1 MIACGPG
8 LESPPAVIGRRE
20 SGTSEAASRLN
31 QQFEEFVRHY
41 AAPRLEILVPEI
53 ASLVRDASQG
63 ATDYEMAAISPDT
76 ARQALTFALLL
87 PNSLP
92 IPEISPDPDGDI
104 SFDWIGKTG
113 KMFSASIDETGRIA
127 YAGRF
132 GERSKIHGVEQ
143 LANSLPQEILRG
155 IQKATE

>member
-8 LESPPAVIGRRE
+8 LEIPPAVIRRE
-20 SGTSEAASRLN
+20 SGASEAASRLSE
-31 QQFEEFVRHY
+31 QLEEFVQHY

-53 ASLVRDASQG
+53 TPLIRTAADR
-63 ATDYEMAAISPDT
+63 EMTPVSPDT
-76 ARQALTFALLL
+76 ATQALNFALLL

-92 IPEISPDPDGDI
+92 IPEISSDPDGDI
-104 SFDWIGKTG
+104 SFDWISKTG
-113 KMFSASIDETGRIA
+113 KMFSASIDGTGRIA

-143 LANSLPQEILRG
+143 LSDSLPQEILRG
-155 IQKATE
+155 IEKASE

>member
-8 LESPPAVIGRRE
+8 LESPPAVIRRE
-20 SGTSEAASRLN
+20 RGASEAASRLN
-31 QQFEEFVRHY
+31 EQLEEFVQHY

-53 ASLVRDASQG
+53 ISLIRAAGDV
-63 ATDYEMAAISPDT
+63 EMASVSPDT
-76 ARQALTFALLL
+76 ATHALRFALLL

-104 SFDWIGKTG
+104 SFDWISKTG
-113 KMFSASIDETGRIA
+113 KVFSASIDRTGRIA

-132 GERSKIHGVEQ
+132 GERSKVHGVEQ
-143 LANSLPQEILRG
+143 LSDSLPQEILRG
-155 IQKATE
+155 IEKASQ

>member
-8 LESPPAVIGRRE
+8 LESPPAVIRRE
-20 SGTSEAASRLN
+20 SGASEAASRLN
-31 QQFEEFVRHY
+31 EQLEEFVQHY

-53 ASLVRDASQG
+53 ISLVRAAEDV
-63 ATDYEMAAISPDT
+63 EMASVSPET
-76 ARQALTFALLL
+76 AAHALRLALLL

-104 SFDWIGKTG
+104 AFDWSGKSG
-113 KMFSASIDETGRIA
+113 KMFSASIDRTGRIA

-132 GERSKIHGVEQ
+132 EESSKVHGVEQ
-143 LANSLPQEILRG
+143 LSNSLPQEILRG
-155 IQKATE
+155 IEKATEQ